1 MKNLLLAIFFI
12 GATGSA
18 FAQNSLV
25 LPAFRDAVK
34 IFVEDPG
41 TARSYVVNPQVRA
54 LISIFEKKKITPD
67 MLEPYL
73 DALSGKNSYPL
84 GADDKFDG
92 WIKNRKID
100 NSDVPELTLHAFG
113 FDVIE
118 ESDDFFNDDI
128 YCYFFV
134 TDGVIPTGKV
144 TGIYKGVDEGET
156 FFFNEVDRAIYPLL
170 GVPAKKP
177 ENHLIIDYGI
187 IESDGDDI
195 KNLQKLS
202 SIIID
207 IAIAVYSQIDPQNGE
222 VLANLR
228 KEVKALADLLLS
240 MNDDDRLANG
250 SFGYTTAELSEILRE
265 HTYVEFKKTHKKE
278 SNFDDW
284 EYHLRF
290 RLIRN

>member
-1 MKNLLLAIFFI
+1 MLAIVMI
-12 GATGSA
+12 GTAGSA
-18 FAQNSLV
+18 LARNSLV

-34 IFVEDPG
+34 VYVEDPALVK
-41 TARSYVVNPQVRA
+41 TYVVKAKTKTIIR
-54 LISIFEKKKITPD
+54 IFEQKKITPE
-67 MLEPYL
+67 MLAPYL
-73 DALSGKNSYPL
+73 VVLEEKENFPL
-84 GADDKFDG
+84 PKDDKFDG
-92 WIKNRKID
+92 WIKNRKKEPFK
-100 NSDVPELTLHAFG
+100 VPELALHAFG
-113 FDVIE
+113 FDVVE

-128 YCYFFV
+128 YCYFFI

-144 TGIYKGVDEGET
+144 TGIYKGLDQGET

-170 GVPAKKP
+170 GVPAKSP

-195 KNLQKLS
+195 KDLQKLS

-207 IAIAVYSQIDPQNGE
+207 IAIAVYSSVDPENGQ
-222 VLANLR
+222 VIANLR

-240 MNDDDRLANG
+240 MNNDDRLANG

-265 HTYVEFKKTHKKE
+265 QTYVEFKKVHKKE

-290 RLIRN
+290 RLIRK

>member
-1 MKNLLLAIFFI
+1 MKYLFLAIFI
-12 GATGSA
+12 TGSA
-18 FAQNSLV
+18 WSQNSLV

-34 IFVEDPG
+34 SYVENPDVAKTYVLKPRANAIIRIFV
-41 TARSYVVNPQVRA
+41 
-54 LISIFEKKKITPD
+54 KKKITPE

-73 DALSGKNSYPL
+73 AALESKKNFPL
-84 GADDKFDG
+84 PKDDRYDS
-92 WIKNRKID
+92 WIKNRKTET
-100 NSDVPELTLHAFG
+100 SPDVPELTLHAFG
-113 FDVIE
+113 FDVVE

-144 TGIYKGVDEGET
+144 TSIYKGLDEGET

-170 GVPAKKP
+170 GVPAKSP
-177 ENHLIIDYGI
+177 DNHLIIDYGI

-195 KNLQKLS
+195 KDLQKLS

-207 IAIAVYSQIDPQNGE
+207 IAITVYSQIDPENGQIL
-222 VLANLR
+222 VNLR

-240 MNDDDRLANG
+240 MNNDDRIANG
-250 SFGYTTAELSEILRE
+250 SFGYTTAELSEILRDQ
-265 HTYVEFKKTHKKE
+265 TYVEFKKSHKKE
-278 SNFDDW
+278 SQLDDW

-290 RLIRN
+290 RLIRK

>member
-1 MKNLLLAIFFI
+1 MKYLFLAIFI
-12 GATGSA
+12 SGSVW
-18 FAQNSLV
+18 AQNSLV

-34 IFVEDPG
+34 
-41 TARSYVVNPQVRA
+41 SYVENPYIADTYILKPRTNA
-54 LISIFEKKKITPD
+54 IIRIFRKKKISPEI
-67 MLEPYL
+67 LEPYL
-73 DALSGKNSYPL
+73 EILENKKNFPL
-84 GADDKFDG
+84 PKDDRYDS
-92 WIKNRKID
+92 WIKNRKAE
-100 NSDVPELTLHAFG
+100 NNTEVPELALHAFG

-144 TGIYKGVDEGET
+144 TSIYKGLDEGET

-170 GVPAKKP
+170 GVPAKSP
-177 ENHLIIDYGI
+177 DNHLIIDYGI

-195 KNLQKLS
+195 KDLQKLS

-207 IAIAVYSQIDPQNGE
+207 IAITVYSQIDPENAQIL
-222 VLANLR
+222 VNLR

-240 MNDDDRLANG
+240 MNDDDRIANG
-250 SFGYTTAELSEILRE
+250 SFGYTNAELTEILRDR
-265 HTYVEFKKTHKKE
+265 TYVEFKKTHKKE
-278 SNFDDW
+278 SQFDDW

-290 RLIRN
+290 RLIRK

>member
-1 MKNLLLAIFFI
+1 MKHLLLAILFI
-12 GATGSA
+12 GTAGSA
-18 FAQNSLV
+18 WADNSRV

-34 IFVEDPG
+34 VYVENPELAKSSVLKPVTKSIIRIF
-41 TARSYVVNPQVRA
+41 Q
-54 LISIFEKKKITPD
+54 KKKITAE
-67 MLEPYL
+67 MLAPYL
-73 DALSGKNSYPL
+73 PYLLDKESFRLPK
-84 GADDKFDG
+84 DDRFDR
-92 WIKNRKID
+92 WIKKPQT
-100 NSDVPELTLHAFG
+100 SKVEVPELALHAFG
-113 FDVIE
+113 FDVVE

-144 TGIYKGVDEGET
+144 TAIYKGIDEGET
-156 FFFNEVDRAIYPLL
+156 FFFNEIDRAIYPLL
-170 GVPAKKP
+170 GVPAKSP

-195 KNLQKLS
+195 KDLQRLS

-207 IAIAVYSQIDPQNGE
+207 IAISVYSSVDPQNGQ

-240 MNDDDRLANG
+240 LNNDDRLANG
-250 SFGYTTAELSEILRE
+250 SFGYTAAELAEILRE
-265 HTYVEFKKTHKKE
+265 RTYVEFKKQHKKE
-278 SNFDDW
+278 SRFDNW

-290 RLIRN
+290 RLIRK

>member
-1 MKNLLLAIFFI
+1 MKSLVLAIVMI
-12 GATGSA
+12 GTAGSA
-18 FAQNSLV
+18 WARNSLV
-25 LPAFRDAVK
+25 IPAFRDAVK
-34 IFVEDPG
+34 VYVEDPALVN
-41 TARSYVVNPQVRA
+41 TYVVSAKTKSIIR
-54 LISIFEKKKITPD
+54 IFEQKKITPE
-67 MLEPYL
+67 MLSPYL
-73 DALSGKNSYPL
+73 ATLESKDTFPL
-84 GADDKFDG
+84 PRNDKFDS
-92 WIKNRKID
+92 WIKNRKEE
-100 NSDVPELTLHAFG
+100 SVKAPELALHAFG

-144 TGIYKGVDEGET
+144 TSIYKGVDQGES

-170 GVPAKKP
+170 GVPAKSP
-177 ENHLIIDYGI
+177 DNHLIIDYGI

-195 KNLQKLS
+195 KDLQKLS

-207 IAIAVYSQIDPQNGE
+207 IAIAVYSSVDPQNGQ

-240 MNDDDRLANG
+240 LNNDDRLATG

-265 HTYVEFKKTHKKE
+265 QTYVEFKKVHKKR

-284 EYHLRF
+284 EYHLKF
-290 RLIRN
+290 RLIRK

>member
-1 MKNLLLAIFFI
+1 MKYLFLAIFL
-12 GATGSA
+12 TGSA
-18 FAQNSLV
+18 WAQNSLV
-25 LPAFRDAVK
+25 LPAFSDAVK
-34 IFVEDPG
+34 TYVETPDLIE
-41 TARSYVVNPQVRA
+41 TLVVKPKTLA
-54 LISIFEKKKITPD
+54 IIKIFERKKITPA

-73 DALSGKNSYPL
+73 PVLLSKKDFPL
-84 GADDKFDG
+84 PRDDRYDS
-92 WIKNRKID
+92 WIKNRKPET
-100 NSDVPELTLHAFG
+100 NKTPELALHAFG

-144 TGIYKGVDEGET
+144 TSIYKGVDEGEM

-170 GVPAKKP
+170 GVPAKSP
-177 ENHLIIDYGI
+177 DNHLIVDYGI

-195 KNLQKLS
+195 KDLQKLS

-207 IAIAVYSQIDPQNGE
+207 IAIAVYSSIDPENGQ

-228 KEVKALADLLLS
+228 KEVKALADLLLA
-240 MNDDDRLANG
+240 MNNDDRMAAG
-250 SFGYTTAELSEILRE
+250 TFGYTTAELSEILRDQ
-265 HTYVEFKKTHKKE
+265 TYVEFKKTHKKE
-278 SNFDDW
+278 SQFDNW

-290 RLIRN
+290 RLIRK

>member
-1 MKNLLLAIFFI
+1 MKYLILAIFV
-12 GATGSA
+12 TGSA
-18 FAQNSLV
+18 WAQNSLV
-25 LPAFRDAVK
+25 LPAFRDAVRAYVGDEA
-34 IFVEDPG
+34 FAD
-41 TARSYVVNPQVRA
+41 TYVVKPTTKAIIQ
-54 LISIFEKKKITPD
+54 IFRKKKITAD

-73 DALSGKNSYPL
+73 DVLDGKRNFKLPQ
-84 GADDKFDG
+84 DDKFDH
-92 WIKNRKID
+92 WIKTAKMEEG
-100 NSDVPELTLHAFG
+100 SDVPELALHAFG

-144 TGIYKGVDEGET
+144 TSIYKGLDEGET

-170 GVPAKKP
+170 GAPSKKP
-177 ENHLIIDYGI
+177 DNHLIIDYGI

-195 KNLQKLS
+195 KDLQKLS

-207 IAIAVYSQIDPQNGE
+207 IAIAVYTQVDPQNGQ

-240 MNDDDRLANG
+240 MNNDDRLANG
-250 SFGYTTAELSEILRE
+250 SFGYTNAELTEILKER
-265 HTYVEFKKTHKKE
+265 TYVEFKKVHKKE
-278 SNFDDW
+278 SQFDDW

-290 RLIRN
+290 RLIRK

>member
-1 MKNLLLAIFFI
+1 MKIFLLALLLVGPAW
-12 GATGSA
+12 S
-18 FAQNSLV
+18 QNSLV

-34 IFVEDPG
+34 
-41 TARSYVVNPQVRA
+41 SYVADPAFAESYVLKPKTRA
-54 LISIFEKKKITPD
+54 IIRIFEKKKITPE

-73 DALSGKNSYPL
+73 AVLESKRNFPL
-84 GADDKFDG
+84 PRDDRYDG
-92 WIKNRKID
+92 WIKNRKAETH
-100 NSDVPELTLHAFG
+100 NVPELTLHAFG

-144 TGIYKGVDEGET
+144 TAIYKGLDEGET
-156 FFFNEVDRAIYPLL
+156 FFFNEVDRAIYPLV
-170 GVPAKKP
+170 GIPAKSP

-195 KNLQKLS
+195 KDLQKLS

-207 IAIAVYSQIDPQNGE
+207 IATTVYSQIDPENGQIL
-222 VLANLR
+222 VNLR

-240 MNDDDRLANG
+240 FNNDDRLANG
-250 SFGYTTAELSEILRE
+250 SFGYTTAELSEILRSQ
-265 HTYVEFKKTHKKE
+265 TYVEFKKVHKKD
-278 SNFDDW
+278 SHFDDW

-290 RLIRN
+290 RLIRK

>member
-1 MKNLLLAIFFI
+1 MKYIVLAIFL
-12 GATGSA
+12 TGSA
-18 FAQNSLV
+18 WARNSLV
-25 LPAFRDAVK
+25 IPAFQEAVK
-34 IFVEDPG
+34 VYVEDP
-41 TARSYVVNPQVRA
+41 ALVKSYLVTPETKSI
-54 LISIFEKKKITPD
+54 ISIFEKKNITPE
-67 MLEPYL
+67 MVAPYL
-73 DALSGKNSYPL
+73 ELMAGKKDFPL
-84 GADDKFDG
+84 PKSDKYDR
-92 WIKNRKID
+92 WIQSRKKD
-100 NSDVPELTLHAFG
+100 PVVAPELALHAFG

-134 TDGVIPTGKV
+134 TDGAIPTGKV
-144 TGIYKGVDEGET
+144 TGIYKGIDEGET
-156 FFFNEVDRAIYPLL
+156 FFFNEVDRSIYPLL
-170 GVPAKKP
+170 GTPVRAP

-195 KNLQKLS
+195 KDLQKLS

-207 IAIAVYSQIDPQNGE
+207 IAITVYSTVDPQNGA

-240 MNDDDRLANG
+240 TNDDDRLANG
-250 SFGYTTAELSEILRE
+250 SFGYTTAQLSEILRDQ
-265 HTYVEFKKTHKKE
+265 TYVEFKKVHKKE

-290 RLIRN
+290 RLIRK

>member
-1 MKNLLLAIFFI
+1 MKYLFLAIFI
-12 GATGSA
+12 TGSA
-18 FAQNSLV
+18 WAQNSLV

-34 IFVEDPG
+34 IYVENPSLAKSYLMKPG
-41 TARSYVVNPQVRA
+41 TNAIIR
-54 LISIFEKKKITPD
+54 IFQKKKITPQ

-73 DALSGKNSYPL
+73 QVMENKKNFPL
-84 GADDKFDG
+84 PKNDRYDN
-92 WIKNRKID
+92 WIKNRKSETIP
-100 NSDVPELTLHAFG
+100 VPELTLHAFG

-134 TDGVIPTGKV
+134 TDGVIPTGKI
-144 TGIYKGVDEGET
+144 TSIYKGVDEGET

-170 GVPAKKP
+170 GVPAKAP
-177 ENHLIIDYGI
+177 DNHLIIDYGI

-195 KNLQKLS
+195 KDLQKLS

-207 IAIAVYSQIDPQNGE
+207 IAIAVYSQVNPDAGQ

-240 MNDDDRLANG
+240 MNNDDRLATG
-250 SFGYTTAELSEILRE
+250 SFGYTNAELSEILRDQ
-265 HTYVEFKKTHKKE
+265 TYVEFKKTHKKE
-278 SNFDDW
+278 SQFDDW

-290 RLIRN
+290 RLIRK

>member
-1 MKNLLLAIFFI
+1 MKYLFLAIFI
-12 GATGSA
+12 TGSA
-18 FAQNSLV
+18 WAQNSLV

-34 IFVEDPG
+34 TYVENPSL
-41 TARSYVVNPQVRA
+41 AKSYVVKPGTNA
-54 LISIFEKKKITPD
+54 LIRIFQKKKITPA

-73 DALSGKNSYPL
+73 QVLESKKNFPLSK
-84 GADDKFDG
+84 DDRYDV
-92 WIKNRKID
+92 WIKNRKSD
-100 NSDVPELTLHAFG
+100 NIPVPELTLHAFG
-113 FDVIE
+113 FDVVE

-134 TDGVIPTGKV
+134 TDGVIPTGKI
-144 TGIYKGVDEGET
+144 TSIYKGVDEGET

-170 GVPAKKP
+170 GVPAKSP
-177 ENHLIIDYGI
+177 DNHLIIDYGI

-195 KNLQKLS
+195 KDLQKLS

-207 IAIAVYSQIDPQNGE
+207 IAIAVYAQVDPQNAQ

-240 MNDDDRLANG
+240 MNNDDRLATG
-250 SFGYTTAELSEILRE
+250 SFGYTNAELSEILRDQ
-265 HTYVEFKKTHKKE
+265 TYVEFKKNHKKE
-278 SNFDDW
+278 SQFDDW

-290 RLIRN
+290 RLIRK

>member
-1 MKNLLLAIFFI
+1 MKYLVLAIFL
-12 GATGSA
+12 TGSA
-18 FAQNSLV
+18 WARESLV

-34 IFVEDPG
+34 VYVEEPSLAG
-41 TARSYVVNPQVRA
+41 TYVVQPKTMA
-54 LISIFEKKKITPD
+54 LIRIFEKKKISPE
-67 MLEPYL
+67 MLAPYL
-73 DALSGKNSYPL
+73 DVLQGKTEFPL
-84 GADDKFDG
+84 PKDDKYDS
-92 WIKNRKID
+92 WIKNRKTD
-100 NSDVPELTLHAFG
+100 PVKVPELALHAFG
-113 FDVIE
+113 FDVVE

-144 TGIYKGVDEGET
+144 TGIYKGLDQGET

-170 GVPAKKP
+170 GVPAKSP

-195 KNLQKLS
+195 KDLQKLS

-207 IAIAVYSQIDPQNGE
+207 IAIAVYSSVDPQNGQ

-240 MNDDDRLANG
+240 MNNDDRLANG
-250 SFGYTTAELSEILRE
+250 SFGYTTTELSEILRE
-265 HTYVEFKKTHKKE
+265 QTYVEFKKVHKKE

-290 RLIRN
+290 RLIRK

>member
-1 MKNLLLAIFFI
+1 MKYLVLALMLV
-12 GATGSA
+12 GPAW
-18 FAQNSLV
+18 AQNSLV

-34 IFVEDPG
+34 IYVENHDLSRTLVLKPK
-41 TARSYVVNPQVRA
+41 TRA
-54 LISIFEKKKITPD
+54 LIEIFEKKKITPE

-73 DALSGKNSYPL
+73 AVLEAKTEFALPL
-84 GADDKFDG
+84 DDKYDS
-92 WIKNRKID
+92 WIKNRKAD
-100 NSDVPELTLHAFG
+100 TSAVPELALHAFG
-113 FDVIE
+113 FDVVE

-144 TGIYKGVDEGET
+144 TSIYKGLDEGET

-170 GVPAKKP
+170 GVPAKAP
-177 ENHLIIDYGI
+177 DNHLIIDYGI

-195 KNLQKLS
+195 KDLQKLS

-207 IAIAVYSQIDPQNGE
+207 IAISVYSQIDPEHAQ
-222 VLANLR
+222 VIVNLR

-240 MNDDDRLANG
+240 LNNDDRLANG
-250 SFGYTTAELSEILRE
+250 SFGYTTDELSEILRE
-265 HTYVEFKKTHKKE
+265 HSYVEFKKVHKKE
-278 SNFDDW
+278 SRFDDW

-290 RLIRN
+290 RLLRK

>member
-1 MKNLLLAIFFI
+1 MKNLVLAIALI
-12 GATGSA
+12 ASTGSA
-18 FAQNSLV
+18 WAGNSLV

-34 IFVEDPG
+34 VYVKDP
-41 TARSYVVNPQVRA
+41 A
-54 LISIFEKKKITPD
+54 LAKSSLIKPETKTIIGIFEKKKITPE
-67 MLEPYL
+67 MLAPYL
-73 DALSGKNSYPL
+73 AVIEGKKNFPL
-84 GADDKFDG
+84 PKNDKYDS
-92 WIKNRKID
+92 WIKNRKKD
-100 NSDVPELTLHAFG
+100 PVEVPALALHAFG
-113 FDVIE
+113 FDVVE

-134 TDGVIPTGKV
+134 TDGVIPTGKI
-144 TGIYKGVDEGET
+144 TGIYKGVDEGEM
-156 FFFNEVDRAIYPLL
+156 FFFNEVDRSIYPLL
-170 GVPAKKP
+170 GVPAKAP

-195 KNLQKLS
+195 KDLQKLS

-207 IAIAVYSQIDPQNGE
+207 IAIAVYSSVDPENGR

-240 MNDDDRLANG
+240 MNNDDRLANG
-250 SFGYTTAELSEILRE
+250 SFGYTTSELSEILRE
-265 HTYVEFKKTHKKE
+265 QTYVEFKKVHKKE

-290 RLIRN
+290 RLIRK